1 MRFTKIIISVI
12 CFFAAS
18 NVQAQDDK
26 KQLASSSVIDTT
38 ARPAPD
44 TTAVKIIS
52 DSLIIAKD
60 SLAKI
65 KHDPRKATRRSALI
79 PGWGQAYN
87 REYWKIPIV
96 YGALSIPAATFIYNN
111 KWYKKTRDAYGIVI
125 NEETDRYGEIDPK
138 LIDPS
143 TGMPLDAQS
152 LQYYRND
159 FRRNRDYS
167 ILFFLIAWGVNV
179 VDATVFG
186 HLKDFDVSDELSMN
200 LHPSYEPLTK
210 TMGLGLAFNFK
221 RPEHKTL
228 ATF

>member
-1 MRFTKIIISVI
+1 
-12 CFFAAS
+12 
-18 NVQAQDDK
+18 
-26 KQLASSSVIDTT
+26 
-38 ARPAPD
+38 
-44 TTAVKIIS
+44 
-52 DSLIIAKD
+52 
-60 SLAKI
+60 
-65 KHDPRKATRRSALI
+65 
-79 PGWGQAYN
+79 
-87 REYWKIPIV
+87 
-96 YGALSIPAATFIYNN
+96 
-111 KWYKKTRDAYGIVI
+111 
-125 NEETDRYGEIDPK
+125 ETDRYGEIDPK